1 MDVINTQDD
10 ELLDIINDQD
20 IVIGAQYRSAIY
32 INNLHNYR
40 GINGFIKN
48 SQGQLWIPRRTAQKK
63 LFPLA
68 LDTSVGGHVMS
79 GESYVEAFA
88 RETKEELNLDISE
101 LKHKQIGYFT
111 PHNHSVSGFMNVYEI
126 LLDTEPLYNKDD
138 FIESY
143 WLYPH
148 EIIDRLNAGDRAKGD
163 LPKLIK
169 LLYIR

>member
-1 MDVINTQDD
+1 MNLHNIQDD
-10 ELLDIINDQD
+10 ELLDIVNDED
-20 IVIGAQYRSAIY
+20 RVIGQQYRSVIY
-32 INNLHNYR
+32 VNNLHNYR

-48 SQGQLWIPRRTAQKK
+48 SQGQLWIPRRTAHKK

-79 GESYVEAFA
+79 GESYLEAFA

-111 PHNHSVSGFMNVYEI
+111 PANHSVSGFMHVYEI
-126 LLDTEPLYNKDD
+126 VLDTEPHYNKAD

-148 EIIDRLNAGDRAKGD
+148 EIIERLHNGDKAKDD
-163 LPKLIK
+163 LSKLIK
-169 LLYIR
+169 LLYKC